1 MLDDLTEADSPRC
14 QGVDLDHVH
23 ALAEVENP
31 LPPILVHFDTMRVI
45 DGMHRL
51 TAARLLG
58 RSDIEVQFFHGDPDE
73 AFRFGVQANV
83 SHGLPLCLADRKAAA
98 ARIIW
103 SHPHLSDRA
112 IALSAGLAAATVAS
126 MRKQNDRF
134 GEATARTGADGKVRP
149 LNAAK
154 GRLVAS
160 EVLAEHPDATLREIA
175 QAAGI
180 SIATAQDV
188 RRRVLAGEDPVPERL
203 RSAEE
208 DVSQHKASANGPAGT
223 AERIDLTRVID
234 ILRRDPSLRYS
245 ESGRMLLRWLD
256 SRTVTTTQWA
266 EVADNIPPHCL
277 ASISKVARE
286 CARTWSEIAEMVDD
300 V

>member
-1 MLDDLTEADSPRC
+1 MTEADSPRR
-14 QGVDLDHVH
+14 QGVDLNHVR
-23 ALAEVENP
+23 ALAEVEDP
-31 LPPILVHFDTMRVI
+31 LPPILVHFTTMRVI

-51 TAARLLG
+51 TAARLVG
-58 RSDIEVQFFHGDPDE
+58 RSDIEVRFFHGDPDE

-83 SHGLPLCLADRKAAA
+83 SHGLPLNLADRKMAA

-126 MRKQNDRF
+126 MRRQEDGS

-149 LNAAK
+149 LDAAK

-188 RRRVLAGEDPVPERL
+188 RRRVLAGENPVPERL
-203 RSAEE
+203 RSAGGG
-208 DVSQHKASANGPAGT
+208 VSQHRAATNGGGVVD
-223 AERIDLTRVID
+223 RIDLPRVID

-245 ESGRMLLRWLD
+245 DSGRMVLRWLD

-266 EVADNIPPHCL
+266 EIAESIPPHCM

-286 CARTWSEIAEMVDD
+286 CARTWSEIAEMIDD